1 MDDFTETIQ
10 LILKEI
16 EFDEVDYYVN
26 TNTLVYKHNGNVV
39 KRLTK
44 DNIQITAMS
53 LFNKNIKINLFIN
66 SKM

>member
-26 TNTLVYKHNGNVV
+26 NNTLVYKHNSNVV

-66 SKM
+66 SK